1 MDRAGA
7 ARRHRQVKGG
17 LSNQLIKVL
26 RGHPHIAD
34 KTASLETLPGKTA
47 NKVSYVMR
55 SAATSTA
62 NFEEVGELHHLKQL
76 RWVPQDLFPALGA
89 YDG

>member
-17 LSNQLIKVL
+17 QSNQLIKVL
-26 RGHPHIAD
+26 RGHPLIAD
-34 KTASLETLPGKTA
+34 ETASLETLPGKAA
-47 NKVSYVMR
+47 NKVSYVLR
-55 SAATSTA
+55 RAAISTA
-62 NFEEVGELHHLKQL
+62 NLEEVGELHHLKQL

-89 YDG
+89 HDG